1 MKEFYVYK
9 IFDMNQ
15 NLLYIGKGSSNG
27 RYTRINYYR
36 NEYKRHSRHI
46 DNMLKMLNGKFIVEI
61 DKTFKK
67 EDDAF
72 KYEIKLINRLNPRC
86 NQTEGGEGISG
97 LIHSKSTRKI
107 MSRAQNKI
115 TNFGLD
121 NLKKILYENK
131 VSDCAKIIG
140 VSIPSLIKFKKEN
153 NISIEWKG
161 KLKNSNENLKLAI
174 NYNIGKRKLDKFY
187 NIKDVIDDVGI
198 IKAAEEFNVSFPT
211 LKNYCIENNIQYE
224 KKHRYKL

>member
-72 KYEIKLINRLNPRC
+72 KYEIELINNLNPRC
-86 NQTEGGEGISG
+86 NETDGGEGISG
-97 LIHSKSTRKI
+97 LIHSKSTRKR

-115 TNFGLD
+115 TNFGID

-161 KLKNSNENLKLAI
+161 KLENSKYNLKSAI
-174 NYNIGKRKLDKFY
+174 KGNTGKRKLDKND
-187 NIKDVIDDVGI
+187 NIKELIDEIGI
-198 IKAAEEFNVSFPT
+198 TRASEKLNVSFPT
-211 LKNYCIENNIQYE
+211 LKNYCIENNIQYN